1 MIINRALYK
10 SMPSGLTRVLV
21 WAFASAT
28 AIATAQLPD
37 ETRLP
42 NANERRAA
50 QEAIQST
57 QDLPGETS
65 LRGTK
70 RVVQDSSDAGNLLPM
85 MPTELVLQ
93 RGDMK
98 DAPVADATP
107 KADQDPTDADDD
119 TPGDQRPILRLN
131 YDGHSSR
138 VNVVRFN
145 ETGDRL
151 ITAGQDKDVHVWQR
165 DLRNPQQ
172 WVHTR
177 TVRWQ
182 VWRGPR
188 GVINDLA
195 IRQNEIAMA
204 GYGAMGGTGE
214 VWVADAA
221 TGKWIRSLADYTA
234 AHRVTVDS
242 LSWSKDA
249 TPILVSADLAG
260 RVVRWTTDPSSGRWR
275 PETIIGEDT
284 STYGDSTAKL
294 LKPFR
299 RFHAMTT
306 FGGQIATTHLNR
318 LHRNPIPGGGEFTF
332 PIWQVQLH
340 APESGSQPVRLDGEI
355 PGLITQLRSSS
366 DQRVLAVAC
375 HTAREVKLWRRQPE
389 TNTLAVENVSVDG
402 RPLFVDIDASGG
414 RLLVG
419 TEADDSPA
427 IVALYDLTT
436 QPTRLIDSMV
446 LKETAASGVF
456 DPTNRSVVLAIGNA
470 LQIHDT
476 DAEGRWNTSARQVLK
491 TPIKPI
497 TRIAASAQADPVRV
511 AISRAKTDDGDKPFS
526 EVFNLS
532 DLSLESV
539 PVDDIA
545 DDQFLEG
552 QRLDTKITVRPSATD
567 FNVFQLYRDETLLG
581 TLPLRPELHGRP
593 TTVSTVEIQGQPL
606 AIVGTEG
613 QNNVYVFSL
622 AADPSAIAN
631 VPLKIVRQ
639 FRGHF
644 GTVRSTS
651 ASADGRFLLTGSDDA
666 TLCAWNLGEV
676 MTTSDMVNRWGATFE
691 TLDGKLTVASIDEA
705 GPLFFRGVRIGDQVS
720 RLKWP
725 DEQGKTVTA
734 ETPETI
740 GKALAETT
748 FDTQVVFEVDRQGR
762 PIETFQMFP
771 AWYPLATVLIDEE
784 REWAMWTPTGIY
796 NASLAGNQRFGWQLN
811 RGLGAD
817 VEYFRA
823 DQFRASLER
832 PAVMRRLLSSGSLAA
847 AMRVTLGG
855 GPPPGETAIINQIA
869 SRPRIRIL
877 SPIPEMLGKTPTVG
891 PGPSTEVIARIESP
905 AGVGIASVKA
915 FMDGIPGVLKSQETI
930 DATTTEFRWDF
941 ELPRQTELQLDVYA
955 ATNSQSAARE
965 TIVVRRLQATPP
977 AKAKMHLIAM
987 GISRYADPNILPLD
1001 FAAKATD
1008 AVADALRQ
1016 YAEPLYDVT
1025 TTQLVDSQATRSL
1038 WRIYARST
1046 LDQLKEAVGPDD
1058 LVVMYL
1064 CGHGMRDRRTGQWYF
1079 VSADADYRDL
1089 MNDQYNDCVSLS
1101 DLSVFASLPCRKLA
1115 ILDSCHSGAVQSF
1128 MREDDLKS
1136 AIRVLQDDVVMT
1148 ITASEGREE
1157 AAEVV
1162 EAGLG
1167 RFTSRLL
1174 EALAGKA
1181 DLDRDG
1187 EVSLRET
1194 VQYVSRT
1201 VAEDSSQEGMM
1212 QHPTAGPPD
1221 LINRLNL
1228 PLTRP

>member
-1 MIINRALYK
+1 MFPIPAVTK
-10 SMPSGLTRVLV
+10 SMPIWSTEIVALT
-21 WAFASAT
+21 FAMMAT
-28 AIATAQLPD
+28 MATAQLPD

-42 NANERRAA
+42 DARQRRSS
-50 QEAIQST
+50 QEST
-57 QDLPGETS
+57 EPARELPGEAS
-65 LRGTK
+65 LPGMSAGG
-70 RVVQDSSDAGNLLPM
+70 QDPDSGATALPS
-85 MPTELVLQ
+85 MPNELVLQ
-93 RGDMK
+93 RD
-98 DAPVADATP
+98 DDPPEATP
-107 KADQDPTDADDD
+107 KPDNTKADGKADEDAD

-131 YDGHSSR
+131 YDGHSGR

-145 ETGDRL
+145 DAGDRL

-165 DLRNPQQ
+165 DPRNRDA
-172 WVHTR
+172 WIHAR
-177 TVRWQ
+177 TIRWQ

-188 GVINDLA
+188 GVINDLG
-195 IRQNEIAMA
+195 IRQNEVAMA

-214 VWVADAA
+214 VWVADLI
-221 TGKWIRSLADYTA
+221 TGKWIRSLADYAT

-242 LSWSKDA
+242 LAWSKHA
-249 TPILVSADLAG
+249 KSTLVSADLAG
-260 RVVRWTTDPSSGRWR
+260 RIVRWSTDPATGRWQ
-275 PETIIGEDT
+275 PQTIVGEDT
-284 STYGDSTAKL
+284 ETYGDATAKSL
-294 LKPFR
+294 QPFR
-299 RFHAMTT
+299 RFHPMTT
-306 FGGQIATTHLNR
+306 LGDQIATIHLNR

-332 PIWQVQLH
+332 PVWQVQLS
-340 APESGSQPVRLDGEI
+340 APESGAKPIPLDGEI
-355 PGLITQLRSSS
+355 PGLITQLQSSS
-366 DQRVLAVAC
+366 DQSVLAAAC

-389 TNTLAVENVSVDG
+389 TGKLTSETISVNG
-402 RPLFVDIDASGG
+402 RPLFVDLDATGR

-419 TEADDSPA
+419 TEAGDLPA
-427 IVALYDLTT
+427 TVALYDLTAE
-436 QPTRLIDSMV
+436 PARLIDSMV
-446 LKETAASGVF
+446 LKETAASGAF

-470 LQIHDT
+470 LQVHAT
-476 DAEGRWNTSARQVLK
+476 DENGQWNASPRQVLK

-497 TRIAASAQADPVRV
+497 TRVAASVQADPVRV
-511 AISRAKTDDGDKPFS
+511 AISRQQTAAGDKPFS

-532 DLSLESV
+532 ELSLEAI
-539 PVDDIA
+539 PADDIA
-545 DDQFLEG
+545 DDQFLAG
-552 QRLDTKITVRPSATD
+552 QRLDTKVTVRPSATD
-567 FNVFQLYRDETLLG
+567 FNVYQLYRDETLVG

-593 TTVSTVEIQGQPL
+593 TTVSSVEINGSPL

-622 AADPSAIAN
+622 ASEKAGKAAES
-631 VPLKIVRQ
+631 LKVVRQ

-651 ASADGRFLLTGSDDA
+651 VTADGRYLLTGSDDA
-666 TLCAWNLGEV
+666 TLCVWNLDEV
-676 MTTSDMVNRWGATFE
+676 LTVSDMVNRWGATFE
-691 TLDGKLTVASIDEA
+691 VLDGKLTVASIDEA
-705 GPLFFRGVRIGDQVS
+705 GPLYFRGARIGDQLD

-725 DEQGKTVTA
+725 GDQGEILTA
-734 ETPETI
+734 ETPEAVEKT
-740 GKALAETT
+740 LAETS
-748 FDTQVVFEVDRQGR
+748 FDTQVVFEFDRQGR
-762 PIETFQMFP
+762 PVETFQMFP
-771 AWYPLATVLIDEE
+771 AWYPLATVLIDDE

-811 RGLGAD
+811 RGLGND

-832 PAVMRRLLSSGSLAA
+832 PAVMRRLLSAGSLAA

-855 GPPPGETAIINQIA
+855 GPPPGETAIVNQIA

-877 SPIPEMLGKTPTVG
+877 SPIPKMLGTMPTVG
-891 PGPSTEVIARIESP
+891 PEPTVEVVARIESP
-905 AGVGIASVKA
+905 AGVDIASVKA
-915 FMDGIPGVLKSQETI
+915 FIDGIPGALKSRQTI
-930 DATTTEFRWDF
+930 DTTTIEVRWMF
-941 ELPRQTELQLDVYA
+941 ELPRQTEMQLDVYA
-955 ATNSQSAARE
+955 ATSSQSAARE
-965 TIVVRRLQATPP
+965 TLAVRRLESPP
-977 AKAKMHLIAM
+977 PVKAKMHLLAM
-987 GISRYADPNILPLD
+987 GISRYADPNIVPLD

-1008 AVADALRQ
+1008 AVADAMRD
-1016 YAEPLYDVT
+1016 YAGSLYDVT

-1038 WRIYARST
+1038 WRICARST
-1046 LDQLKEAVGPDD
+1046 LDQLRDQVGPDD

-1064 CGHGMRDRRTGQWYF
+1064 CGHGMRDRRTGKWYF

-1089 MNDQYNDCVSLS
+1089 MNDQYNDCLSLS

-1174 EALAGKA
+1174 EALSGKA
-1181 DLDRDG
+1181 DQDRDG
-1187 EVSLRET
+1187 EVSLREM
-1194 VQYVSRT
+1194 VRYVSRT
-1201 VAEDSSQEGMM
+1201 VAEDSRQDGMM

-1221 LINRLNL
+1221 LIGRLNL